1 MSNAGPGLSLV
12 ATSMLG
18 IAGGLSTIA
27 IAGMAALPIIGAL
40 IGLAAV
46 APALSGLGASL
57 GGILGGGGEESD
69 QMDTLIGKIDQL
81 IAVAS
86 SGGEV
91 KMDGKKVGEVIRL
104 GLNSAGIR

>member
-1 MSNAGPGLSLV
+1 MV
-12 ATSMLG
+12 G
-18 IAGGLSTIA
+18 IAYGLGVMA
-27 IAGMAALPIIGAL
+27 IAGFAALPIIGAL

-46 APALSGLGASL
+46 APALTGLGNAL
-57 GGILGGGGEESD
+57 GGMFGGGGEESD
-69 QMDTLIGKIDQL
+69 QMDKLIGKIDQL

-104 GLNSAGIR
+104 GLNSAGVR